1 MKIGMA
7 AAAWLALAAA
17 STHAAADTAQKKPC
31 LTPTEAQALIT
42 TLTPPMVRG
51 FVAACSGALP
61 AGAYLRINAE
71 GLAKRYEAAATT
83 AKPAAASAFGKIS
96 GAGEKITPENFDAF
110 SSMLVGELLSK
121 GIKPDVCVKI
131 DRVAALL
138 DPLPPANL
146 TGFVVA
152 ILEFTSEDSKKGPD
166 FDICKV

>member
-7 AAAWLALAAA
+7 AAAWLALSATSA
-17 STHAAADTAQKKPC
+17 HAAADTAQKKPC
-31 LTPTEAQALIT
+31 LMPAEAQALIT
-42 TLTPPMVRG
+42 TLTPPMVRR
-51 FVAACSGALP
+51 FAAVCSGALP
-61 AGAYLRINAE
+61 ASAYLRANAE
-71 GLAKRYEAAATT
+71 GLAKRYETAAVA

-110 SSMLVGELLSK
+110 SSMLVEELVSK
-121 GIKPDVCVKI
+121 GIKPDVCVKV

-152 ILEFTSEDSKKGPD
+152 ILEFSSEDSKKGPD
-166 FDICKV
+166 LDICKV